1 MHFDA
6 ALERVPARFV
16 GEFGEIEI
24 GGEFA
29 VETGKQIEVESGG
42 YAGGIIVSEQLGS
55 DVLHQVGSK
64 EQGIAR
70 AEDFPDVTEETFAR
84 AAIEIADRAAEKKHE
99 KVIAGLAVAVDG
111 AQSIEIRPLEPDD
124 ADKVDV
130 AEFLFAGLQGGGRD
144 FDWVVAGFLT
154 PRKGF
159 ENPAGLFAASVAGS
173 ADLVGRGKS
182 STISAACSW
191 RRRASARV
199 SPYSGRTLMASK
211 RAEPSSSYK
220 YFEGSS
226 RCSGLVRPARTSAA
240 NSETCRDG
248 REVIGMVH
256 PGWVLR
262 LALAA
267 NAP

>member
-70 AEDFPDVTEETFAR
+70 A
-84 AAIEIADRAAEKKHE
+84 AIEIAGRAAEKKHE
-99 KVIAGLAVAVDG
+99 KVIAGLAVAGDG

-159 ENPAGLFAASVAGS
+159 ENPAGLFAASAAEFGDMDGAGQELDDFS
-173 ADLVGRGKS
+173 GVLLEEARIGARESIFGQDTDGFKEGGAKLVVQ
-182 STISAACSW
+182 I
-191 RRRASARV
+191 
-199 SPYSGRTLMASK
+199 
-211 RAEPSSSYK
+211 
-220 YFEGSS
+220 F
-226 RCSGLVRPARTSAA
+226 
-240 NSETCRDG
+240 
-248 REVIGMVH
+248 
-256 PGWVLR
+256 
-262 LALAA
+262 
-267 NAP
+267 

>member
-99 KVIAGLAVAVDG
+99 KVIAGLAVAGDG

-159 ENPAGLFAASVAGS
+159 ENPAGLFAASAAEFGDMDGAGQELDDFS
-173 ADLVGRGKS
+173 GVLLEEARIGARESIFGQDTDGFKEGGAKLVVQ
-182 STISAACSW
+182 I
-191 RRRASARV
+191 
-199 SPYSGRTLMASK
+199 
-211 RAEPSSSYK
+211 
-220 YFEGSS
+220 F
-226 RCSGLVRPARTSAA
+226 
-240 NSETCRDG
+240 
-248 REVIGMVH
+248 
-256 PGWVLR
+256 
-262 LALAA
+262 
-267 NAP
+267 